1 MNGSVLYPG
10 FWRFLWGTYDPQKIF
25 WDRGWG
31 SSEPR
36 KFANSRCQR
45 SFHFSNVLWVNI
57 LHQVLASYIW
67 SEKLVPQVRISARWG
82 SFDTRKFANS
92 RFQRSFRFSNVPHP
106 TLLIFLTRSSPPS
119 WSRHKWIS
127 PGCGVLRVY
136 SKAAWRYFPRVVVE
150 SESTAL
156 KLNIWQCIGPT
167 VYMGN

>member
-1 MNGSVLYPG
+1 MDGSVLYPG

-57 LHQVLASYIW
+57 LHQVLAPYIW
-67 SEKLVPQVRISARWG
+67 CEKLVPQVRISARWG

-92 RFQRSFRFSNVPHP
+92 RFQSSFRFLYHI
-106 TLLIFLTRSSPPS
+106 LHCWYSSPGPPPS
-119 WSRHKWIS
+119 SSRHKWIS
-127 PGCGVLRVY
+127 PGGGVLGVY
-136 SKAAWRYFPRVVVE
+136 SKLPEGISRELWWRV
-150 SESTAL
+150 SL
-156 KLNIWQCIGPT
+156 
-167 VYMGN
+167 

>member
-1 MNGSVLYPG
+1 MDGSVLYPG
-10 FWRFLWGTYDPQKIF
+10 FWRFLWGTYDSQKIF

-106 TLLIFLTRSSPPS
+106 TLLIFLTRFSPFLVPTQMDFAGG
-119 WSRHKWIS
+119 WGPW
-127 PGCGVLRVY
+127 GLF
-136 SKAAWRYFPRVVVE
+136 KAAWRYFPRVVVE
-150 SESTAL
+150 SESIAL
-156 KLNIWQCIGPT
+156 KVNIWQCLRAQSIWGIL
-167 VYMGN
+167 